1 MTMKR
6 KQWMLAALVSLVV
19 IVTMLSGA
27 AWAAESGKSQAR
39 ILVLTGNEYPGHK
52 WRETAPWIAKFLKVD
67 PRLAVD
73 VNTDPAF
80 MASPEIAKYD
90 AIVLNY
96 LNWQSPDPGEKAR
109 ENLKIFIA
117 GGKGLVLV
125 HNAVAAFGDQ
135 RVMRDGKFVRIEKCG
150 WPEVREIFGR
160 AWNPNR
166 LHGHDP
172 YGSFRVEIT
181 GDNHPITKGM
191 KSFETTDE
199 LYTCL
204 FTDGRP
210 VEVLA
215 KATSKVE
222 KKDHPMVL
230 VNHYGQG
237 RVFLCLLGHDV
248 QALSVAPVQE
258 LYRRGTA
265 WTAGLPPVCP

>member
-1 MTMKR
+1 MKR
-6 KQWMLAALVSLVV
+6 KQWLLAASVSFAV
-19 IVTMLSGA
+19 IATMLCGA
-27 AWAAESGKSQAR
+27 TWAAGSGKSQTR

-52 WRETAPWIAKFLKVD
+52 WRETAPWIAKFLMVD
-67 PRLAVD
+67 PRLTVYL
-73 VNTDPAF
+73 NTDPAF
-80 MASPEIAKYD
+80 LASPEIAKYD

-96 LNWQSPDPGEKAR
+96 LNWQSPAPGEKAR
-109 ENLKIFIA
+109 ENLKLFIA

-135 RVMRDGKFVRIEKCG
+135 RVMRDGKFVRVDECG
-150 WPEVREIFGR
+150 WPEVKEIFGR

-166 LHGHDP
+166 LRGHDP
-172 YGSFRVEIT
+172 NGPFRVEIT
-181 GDNHPITKGM
+181 GTDHPITKGM
-191 KSFETTDE
+191 KPFETADE

-204 FTDGRP
+204 LTNGRP

-215 KATSKVE
+215 KATSIVD
-222 KKDHPMVL
+222 KKEYPMVL

-248 QALSVAPVQE
+248 KALSVEAVQE

-265 WTAGLPPVCP
+265 WAAGLPPVCP